1 MSNNIK
7 EFLQK
12 LTGPGIT
19 NLERAIG
26 VIWWQSRSDTT
37 QSMDVSSIARILH
50 HEAGYAEQN
59 KTRLKNGLTKDKR
72 TAKAN
77 GGEFRIRVGARDE
90 LDKQFGSIAQI
101 KIAKVT
107 NSVIPVELFQC
118 TRGYIEK
125 VVHQLN
131 ASYDCGLFDCTAVMC
146 RRLLSSPRI

>member
-50 HEAGYAEQN
+50 CQAP
-59 KTRLKNGLTKDKR
+59 
-72 TAKAN
+72 
-77 GGEFRIRVGARDE
+77 EFRSTFRVIN
-90 LDKQFGSIAQI
+90 FHIF
-101 KIAKVT
+101 V
-107 NSVIPVELFQC
+107 
-118 TRGYIEK
+118 
-125 VVHQLN
+125 
-131 ASYDCGLFDCTAVMC
+131 
-146 RRLLSSPRI
+146 